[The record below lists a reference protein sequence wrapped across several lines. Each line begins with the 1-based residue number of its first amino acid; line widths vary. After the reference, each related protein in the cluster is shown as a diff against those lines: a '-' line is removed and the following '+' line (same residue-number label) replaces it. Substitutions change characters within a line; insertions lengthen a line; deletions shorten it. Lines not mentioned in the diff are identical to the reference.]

1 MRHGGHIILTPGSQ
15 HCFWNIT
22 PKGSEAKGHK
32 YLQETARN
40 PPQKTESKFHLR
52 DKKMISVED
61 VNPKGLGQV
70 PKTKRRGHGN
80 IFMGN
85 GKELKAT
92 KGFDY
97 CLAYKKEFRRGT

>member
-1 MRHGGHIILTPGSQ
+1 
-15 HCFWNIT
+15 
-22 PKGSEAKGHK
+22 
-32 YLQETARN
+32 
-40 PPQKTESKFHLR
+40 
-52 DKKMISVED
+52 MISVED